1 MMSESLYCT
10 LLFEHVRDDDEQRD
24 FERVFNAHAGE
35 VPQLI
40 LDRSAEGEWPN
51 PCLFDPLSLQR
62 APRGARRHL
71 RDEYVI
77 AHPYHHR
84 PEQGT
89 RMLVT
94 LTEPR
99 ALALAEAMLGDE
111 RARASHRDA
120 SALARTLL
128 KGCAAGLVTV
138 DDEALEALDR
148 ERRRREAGNPLWPA
162 FVELHD
168 ETVRV
173 FNHPALGARET
184 QDELW
189 RQVLH
194 LRRLL
199 VERERLAYA
208 DLTRAELLRLVWMRH
223 LRGWH
228 FQSSKESLIG
238 LLERHERTTV
248 G

>member
-10 LLFEHVRDDDEQRD
+10 LLFEHVRDDDD
-24 FERVFNAHAGE
+24 PSDVERVFNAHAGE
-35 VPQLI
+35 APQII

-51 PCLFDPLSLQR
+51 ACLFDPLSSQL
-62 APRGARRHL
+62 APRGARRRL
-71 RDEYVI
+71 LDEYVI
-77 AHPYHHR
+77 AHPFHHR
-84 PEQGT
+84 PEKGT

-120 SALARTLL
+120 SSLARTLL

-138 DDEALEALDR
+138 DDEALAALNR

-162 FVELHD
+162 VVELHD
-168 ETVRV
+168 ETVRA
-173 FNHPALGARET
+173 FNSLTPGARET
-184 QDELW
+184 PDELW

-208 DLTRAELLRLVWMRH
+208 DLTRAELLRLVWMRK

-228 FQSSKESLIG
+228 YQSTKGSLIG
-238 LLERHERTTV
+238 LLERHERTAV